1 MQSQNLSPQNIILL
15 TATIAPPKNAKNLV
29 VVDSDLRLQQYATAF
44 EFYLQQLAKGFFSH
58 IVFVDNSG
66 SDCSYI
72 TQLAKQYNLTQQ
84 VEIIS
89 FNGLD
94 YPVAYGRGFGE
105 FKLVE
110 YAMCNSN
117 ILLSADN
124 DAAIW
129 KITGRYIVTNLGA
142 IIEASP
148 KTADFYC
155 HCRNYPMRWVDLY
168 ILKWKKSA
176 YSVFLMDIYLQL
188 KEGADLES
196 SEQKF
201 RIIVDANSANINLIK
216 RFNIIPHLIGIRGYD
231 NQPYQNTFKH
241 QLRTI
246 ANTLFPFIWI

>member
-1 MQSQNLSPQNIILL
+1 MQSQNLPLQNIILL
-15 TATIAPPKNAKNLV
+15 TATISPPKNAKNLV
-29 VVDSDLRLQQYATAF
+29 MINSSIRLQQYAAAF
-44 EFYLQQLAKGFFSH
+44 EFYLQLLAKGLCSH
-58 IVFVDNSG
+58 IIFVDNSG
-66 SDCSYI
+66 SDCSSI
-72 TQLAKQYNLTQQ
+72 AQLAKQYNLTQQ

-110 YAMCNSN
+110 YAMDNSH

-129 KITGRYIVTNLGA
+129 KITGRYIVTNLSA

-155 HCRNYPMRWVDLY
+155 HCRNYPIRWTDLY

-176 YSVFLMDIYLQL
+176 YSVFLMGIYLQL
-188 KEGADLES
+188 KEGDDSES

-201 RIIVDANSANINLIK
+201 RKIVDANLANIKLIK